1 MAVCPACGVEV
12 PIDSRDCP
20 SCHLATG
27 LFDAVREA
35 AGSTGATDPAF
46 VQTVAEL
53 LRSVDLEGTPEPMP
67 APLLRPSASGR
78 GPTVL
83 ELPKLDS
90 ALAPEPLAPLTGL
103 PPLPPTSRGEPLRQ
117 RAREYVRL
125 GRRLGLDLTSIA
137 ARVQAAEVAQDDR
150 ALEAAVRELFV
161 NLASALTVE
170 FEQELARR
178 NEIGQLVPTPSA
190 DVELNAIRGSIEAG
204 DLVGADRRLAH
215 VQDELARLEDVWA
228 TGRILIASCDM
239 LAETARELGADPEP
253 ALGPVREGRHA
264 LGAGHRELAERLL
277 ARGALALWAIAE
289 PRFFD
294 ELKRLR
300 NRLLE
305 LRDGGTELAP
315 ALAELR
321 IVSTELRRR
330 NFVGTISAY
339 RQLRTFVG
347 PADAA
352 EPSAAVG
359 PDPSGVRSSPHA

>member
-1 MAVCPACGVEV
+1 MASCPACGADV
-12 PIDSRDCP
+12 PASLAECP
-20 SCHLATG
+20 GCKLSTS
-27 LFDAVREA
+27 LFEAVRDA
-35 AGSTGATDPAF
+35 AGRTSDTDPAYLA
-46 VQTVAEL
+46 TVAEL
-53 LRSVDLEGTPEPMP
+53 IRSIDLTGAPEPAP
-67 APLLRPSASGR
+67 PPLLRPSPVGK
-78 GPTVL
+78 GPAVL
-83 ELPKLDS
+83 DLPRSEPELH
-90 ALAPEPLAPLTGL
+90 PEPLASLATLPQL
-103 PPLPPTSRGEPLRQ
+103 PPPDGGDAVRQ
-117 RAREYVRL
+117 RAQEYLRL
-125 GRRLGLDLTSIA
+125 GRRLGLDLA
-137 ARVQAAEVAQDDR
+137 ALATRVSAAEVSGDDR
-150 ALEAAVRELFV
+150 ALDAVLRELFV
-161 NLASALTVE
+161 NVASALAVA
-170 FEQELARR
+170 FEEQLTRR
-178 NEIGQLVPTPSA
+178 REIGQLVPTPSA